1 MAFIQGDMEVYEG
14 YNVILNNNGII
25 QQEVHSHLHR
35 LPGLPPAFFN
45 FFLMNL
51 IDLKLCR
58 GKFPLTAITLSVF
71 LYLLIWCCFILYKNL
86 KFHCSDWAII

>member
-1 MAFIQGDMEVYEG
+1 MAFIQGDMEVYED

-45 FFLMNL
+45 FFLMYL
-51 IDLKLCR
+51 MFDLKLCR
-58 GKFPLTAITLSVF
+58 GKFPFTAITLSVF
-71 LYLLIWCCFILYKNL
+71 LYLLI
-86 KFHCSDWAII
+86 